1 MTQQKHSGE
10 SFMKQKETRLYQKEE
25 NIPIY
30 PLSTLVNGEEAIS
43 PTSICFPVFYYL
55 GNRETRHERANYLG
69 TYAHTQSNTHKQSW
83 KKLGQDTNKRT

>member
-1 MTQQKHSGE
+1 MQHFYLFDVSVKGMTNVMTQQKHSGE

-30 PLSTLVNGEEAIS
+30 PLSILVDGEEAIS

-55 GNRETRHERANYLG
+55 GNRETRHERAI
-69 TYAHTQSNTHKQSW
+69 T
-83 KKLGQDTNKRT
+83 